1 MDWIYN
7 LYCVASFLVS
17 DIFHSSVFEKSSISG
32 RLKKKNPNFP
42 SMHRCLTPKTMVA
55 LQKLVLCSIFHF
67 HVEQPCRQLLVIV
80 PDALTFYNYF
90 LVKFGYGHFVKKW
103 HAYFFFWPPMMQ
115 TNKKFFGPNL
125 RNSKREQWFSYNSIR
140 VNGAR

>member
-32 RLKKKNPNFP
+32 RLKKKSKFSQHAQMSDTKNNGSSLEASTLFYIPF
-42 SMHRCLTPKTMVA
+42 
-55 LQKLVLCSIFHF
+55 
-67 HVEQPCRQLLVIV
+67 PCRTTLQIAIGNSARCPHILQLFSCKVWLWSFCEKM
-80 PDALTFYNYF
+80 ARLF
-90 LVKFGYGHFVKKW
+90 
-103 HAYFFFWPPMMQ
+103 FFFWPPMMQ